1 MEVPK
6 EWALGRRKAFLLSEA
21 VRIADKRS
29 GITKALP
36 AMLSIEERAMLLAEL
51 DDLNNDYRKIQR
63 QIHALE
69 FPNDSQISD
78 ADIET
83 ARQTN
88 IEPYLPNP
96 VKGKMT
102 RCFNHDDKNPSM
114 QVNDTWVY
122 CYACL
127 RRWDTINMVRQVRG
141 LDFVSA
147 VRYIN
152 GP

>member
-6 EWALGRRKAFLLSEA
+6 EWALGRRKVFLLSEA

-29 GITKALP
+29 GVTKALP
-36 AMLSIEERAMLLAEL
+36 SMLSVEERAMLLAEL

-69 FPNDSQISD
+69 FPSASQISED
-78 ADIET
+78 DIEI
-83 ARQTN
+83 ARQAKVADF
-88 IEPYLPNP
+88 LPGQVIRN
-96 VKGKMT
+96 KT
-102 RCFNHDDKNPSM
+102 LCFNHEDKNPSM

-122 CYACL
+122 CHSCH
-127 RRWDTINMVRQVRG
+127 RSWDSIDVVRQVQG
-141 LDFVSA
+141 LDFVRA
-147 VRYIN
+147 IRYMN

>member
-6 EWALGRRKAFLLSEA
+6 EWALGRRKVFLLSEA

-36 AMLSIEERAMLLAEL
+36 SMLSIEKRAMLLAEL

-69 FPNDSQISD
+69 FPGESISD
-78 ADIET
+78 DDIEA
-83 ARQTN
+83 ARLAD
-88 IEPYLPNP
+88 IEPYLPHP
-96 VKGKMT
+96 VKGKKT

-114 QVNDTWVY
+114 QVNKNSVY
-122 CYACL
+122 CHACVK
-127 RRWDTINMVRQVRG
+127 RWDTINMVRQLHG
-141 LDFVSA
+141 FDFVKA

-152 GP
+152 A